1 MTIDELLN
9 KIDDLSAEQVE
20 DLKSALAPEEP
31 SVSPAK
37 PVGKIRCKVCGFH
50 KKPKKVLRET
60 GICGVCDSA
69 LRDPDGNRTV
79 DGDEIEVVGRMGKR
93 GRNTVS
99 VVVDGRRWKVKRL
112 SSKHSEAVAA
122 KHASKP
128 KGFAK
133 KSKRTGDAPKGLRT
147 DSRIGGDREQRTHEQ
162 GSLFA

>member
-31 SVSPAK
+31 VASVPAK
-37 PVGKIRCKVCGFH
+37 PVGKVKCKVCGFR
-50 KKPKKVLRET
+50 KKPRKGLVET
-60 GICGVCDSA
+60 GICKVCTDA
-69 LRDPDGNRTV
+69 LGESKDG
-79 DGDEIEVVGRMGKR
+79 EIEVIGRMGKR
-93 GRNTVS
+93 GRNNVS
-99 VVVDGRRWKVKRL
+99 VVIDGQRFRVRRL

>member
-9 KIDDLSAEQVE
+9 NFDDLSTEQVE

-31 SVSPAK
+31 VESPAK
-37 PVGKIRCKVCGFH
+37 PVGKVKCKVCGFY
-50 KKPKKVLRET
+50 KKPRKGLVET
-60 GICGVCDSA
+60 GICKVCTDA
-69 LRDPDGNRTV
+69 LGESKE
-79 DGDEIEVVGRMGKR
+79 GEIEVVGRMGKR
-93 GRNTVS
+93 GRNNVS
-99 VVVDGRRWKVKRL
+99 VVIGGQRFRVRRM

-133 KSKRTGDAPKGLRT
+133 KSKRTGDAPKGLPT
-147 DSRIGGDREQRTHEQ
+147 DSRIGADREQRTHEQ